1 MAELSTLGSV
11 IKTAYEGQTNTN
23 AYTDAEKS
31 KLSGIDAGA
40 QVNPPVATTG
50 ANGLMSSSD
59 KTKLDGVTAGAQPNP
74 GVATTSANGLMSS
87 SDKTKLDGISSGAN
101 NYSLPDAGASVKGGV
116 LMATAVAD
124 AADETEAVAQLNDL
138 LAALR
143 ASGVLAV

>member
-11 IKTAYEGQTNTN
+11 IKVAYEGEANTN

-31 KLSGIDAGA
+31 KLSGIEAGA
-40 QVNPPVATTG
+40 QVNP
-50 ANGLMSSSD
+50 S
-59 KTKLDGVTAGAQPNP
+59 
-74 GVATTSANGLMSS
+74 VATTSADGLMSS
-87 SDKTKLDGISSGAN
+87 ADKAKLDGIEAGAN
-101 NYSLPDAGASVKGGV
+101 NYSLPDAGASVRGGV

-124 AADETEAVAQLNDL
+124 AADETEVVERLNDL

>member
-11 IKTAYEGQTNTN
+11 IKMAYEGQANTN

-31 KLSGIDAGA
+31 KLSGIAAGA

-124 AADETEAVAQLNDL
+124 AADEMEAVAQLNDL

>member
-11 IKTAYEGQTNTN
+11 IKAAYEGEANTN

-31 KLSGIDAGA
+31 KLAGIEAGA
-40 QVNPPVATTG
+40 QVNPSVATTSSD
-50 ANGLMSSSD
+50 GLMSSAD
-59 KTKLDGVTAGAQPNP
+59 KA
-74 GVATTSANGLMSS
+74 
-87 SDKTKLDGISSGAN
+87 KLDGIEAGAN
-101 NYSLPDAGASVKGGV
+101 NYSLPAASASVRGGV

-124 AADETEAVAQLNDL
+124 AADETEAVARLNDL

>member
-31 KLSGIDAGA
+31 KLSGIAAGA
-40 QVNPPVATTG
+40 QVNPSVATTS

-87 SDKTKLDGISSGAN
+87 ADKTKLNGVAAGAN

-124 AADETEAVAQLNDL
+124 AEDEMGAVAQLNAL

-143 ASGVLAV
+143 ASGVLSV

>member
-31 KLSGIDAGA
+31 KLSGIAAGA
-40 QVNPPVATTG
+40 QVNP
-50 ANGLMSSSD
+50 S
-59 KTKLDGVTAGAQPNP
+59 
-74 GVATTSANGLMSS
+74 VATTSADGLMSS
-87 SDKTKLDGISSGAN
+87 SDKTKLDGIEEGAN
-101 NYSLPDAGASVKGGV
+101 NYSLPDAGASVRGGV

-124 AADETEAVAQLNDL
+124 AADETEAVARLNDL

-143 ASGVLAV
+143 ASGVLAG

>member
-31 KLSGIDAGA
+31 KLSGIAAGA

-50 ANGLMSSSD
+50 ANGLMSSAD

-87 SDKTKLDGISSGAN
+87 SDKTKLDGVSSGAN

>member
-31 KLSGIDAGA
+31 KLSGIAAGA
-40 QVNPPVATTG
+40 QVNPPVATTS
-50 ANGLMSSSD
+50 ANGLMSSAD
-59 KTKLDGVTAGAQPNP
+59 KSKLDGVTAGAQPNP
-74 GVATTSANGLMSS
+74 GVATTSADGLMSS
-87 SDKTKLDGISSGAN
+87 SDKTKLDGVSAGAN